1 MFLEKHPM
9 IRFVRVKLIRSVAVI
24 KGAFTAKKQQEH
36 APAVNPWEADL
47 ARLANERKNEIVSVT
62 SAKEHDEITQLVN
75 DLAKAVKK
83 DETALQPQEPK
94 PRRAG
99 DGTVHDLK
107 SWWGDSLA
115 TWDPDI
121 DGKNV
126 QNDQRNK
133 ARQVKWFDKS
143 PGFDK

>member
-1 MFLEKHPM
+1 M

-24 KGAFTAKKQQEH
+24 KGAFTAKPKQESV
-36 APAVNPWEADL
+36 PVVNPWEADL
-47 ARLANERKNEIVSVT
+47 ARLAQERKNEVLSVT
-62 SAKEHDEITQLVN
+62 TPKEHDEITQLVN

-83 DETALQPQEPK
+83 EDTALQPQETK

-133 ARQVKWFDKS
+133 SRQVKWFDKS

>member
-1 MFLEKHPM
+1 M

-24 KGAFTAKKQQEH
+24 KGAFTAKPKQESV
-36 APAVNPWEADL
+36 PVVNPWEADL
-47 ARLANERKNEIVSVT
+47 ARLAQERKNEVLSVT
-62 SAKEHDEITQLVN
+62 TPKEHDEITQLVN

-83 DETALQPQEPK
+83 EDTALQPQEPK

-133 ARQVKWFDKS
+133 SRQVKWFDKS

>member
-1 MFLEKHPM
+1 M
-9 IRFVRVKLIRSVAVI
+9 IRFVRAKLIRSVAVI
-24 KGAFTAKKQQEH
+24 KGALTAKKQQES

-47 ARLANERKNEIVSVT
+47 ARLANERKNDVVSVT
-62 SAKEHDEITQLVN
+62 TPKEHDEITQLVN

-83 DETALQPQEPK
+83 DETALGQPEQK

-115 TWDPDI
+115 TWDPDLN
-121 DGKNV
+121 GKNV
-126 QNDQRNK
+126 HNDQRNK
-133 ARQVKWFDKS
+133 ARQVKWFDKN

>member
-1 MFLEKHPM
+1 M

-24 KGAFTAKKQQEH
+24 KGALTAKKEQTQS
-36 APAVNPWEADL
+36 AAVNPWEADL
-47 ARLANERKNEIVSVT
+47 ARLANERKNEVLSVT
-62 SAKEHDEITQLVN
+62 TAKEHDEITQLVN

-83 DETALQPQEPK
+83 DETALNQQTEQK
-94 PRRAG
+94 ARRAG

-115 TWDPDI
+115 TWDPDLN
-121 DGKNV
+121 GKNV
-126 QNDQRNK
+126 HNDQRNK
-133 ARQVKWFDKS
+133 ARQAKWFDKN

>member
-1 MFLEKHPM
+1 M

-24 KGAFTAKKQQEH
+24 KGAFTAKPKQEH
-36 APAVNPWEADL
+36 VPAVNPWEADL
-47 ARLANERKNEIVSVT
+47 ARLANERKNEVLSVT
-62 SAKEHDEITQLVN
+62 TPKEHDEITQLVN

-83 DETALQPQEPK
+83 DETALQPQEQK

-133 ARQVKWFDKS
+133 SRQVKWFDKS